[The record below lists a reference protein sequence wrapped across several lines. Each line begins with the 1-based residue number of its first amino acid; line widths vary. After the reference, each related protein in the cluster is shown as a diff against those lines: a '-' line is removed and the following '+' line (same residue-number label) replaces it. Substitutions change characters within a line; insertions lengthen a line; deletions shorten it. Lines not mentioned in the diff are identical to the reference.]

1 MDAVLAIFRTA
12 INDSGMTQADLG
24 ASIYRSQ
31 TWVSHHLDGS
41 YVLSL
46 DDYLR
51 LCEGLGIS
59 PVETLAQALNK

>member
-1 MDAVLAIFRTA
+1 MDAVLAIFRKEVKAQA
-12 INDSGMTQADLG
+12 ITQADLG
-24 ASIYRSQ
+24 AEIERSQ

-59 PVETLAQALNK
+59 PVDTLAQALNK